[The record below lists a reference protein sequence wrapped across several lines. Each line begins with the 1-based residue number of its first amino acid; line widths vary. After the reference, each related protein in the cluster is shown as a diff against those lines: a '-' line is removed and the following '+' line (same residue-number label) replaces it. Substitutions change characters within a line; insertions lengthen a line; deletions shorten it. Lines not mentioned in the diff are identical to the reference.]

1 MLYTLYYNDTKTFFL
16 IIAASVINNM
26 DTSVDP
32 CDDFYQFA
40 CGNFIKETIID
51 DDKTSHTTFSAI
63 SDSLLN
69 KLRMIVTEPIQP
81 NEQKPFK
88 MAKLLY
94 KSCMDKGMFNIL
106 YKMLIIIIV
115 NIIQSSPRQTSV
127 HYHIYI

>member
-1 MLYTLYYNDTKTFFL
+1 MLHEYDNRKILFNKHFL
-16 IIAASVINNM
+16 RDLCVAAAVINNM
-26 DTSVDP
+26 DQSVDP

-51 DDKTSHTTFSAI
+51 DDKTSQTTFSAI

-69 KLRMIVTEPIQP
+69 KLRIIITEPIKP

-94 KSCMDKGMFNIL
+94 KSCMDKGKV
-106 YKMLIIIIV
+106 YYIIII
-115 NIIQSSPRQTSV
+115 IIGESF
-127 HYHIYI
+127 